1 MIGEDFSMNTEV
13 LCKNNKV
20 PSEKCHQVKCKHE
33 ITKNRKY
40 VTPDYMWAQSRA
52 DPVLP
57 IRDDMVK
64 EEHAIQTNLITY
76 TSFHART
83 IPSDS

>member
-40 VTPDYMWAQSRA
+40 VTPDYM
-52 DPVLP
+52 
-57 IRDDMVK
+57 
-64 EEHAIQTNLITY
+64 
-76 TSFHART
+76 
-83 IPSDS
+83 